1 MMSKADIK
9 IINNNRLQ
17 ILNEEEVVVCE
28 GKIYTPD
35 FTEQLL
41 ELIINLGYE
50 VKEIEP
56 NGDNT

>member
-1 MMSKADIK
+1 
-9 IINNNRLQ
+9 
-17 ILNEEEVVVCE
+17 VVCE

-50 VKEIEP
+50 VKEIE
-56 NGDNT
+56 NNATL

>member
-9 IINNNRLQ
+9 IINNSRLQ
-17 ILNEEEVVVCE
+17 ILNEEGTVICD
-28 GKIYTPD
+28 GQIYTPD

-50 VKEIEP
+50 VKEIE
-56 NGDNT
+56 NNATL

>member
-1 MMSKADIK
+1 MTIRTIPTED
-9 IINNNRLQ
+9 RLQ
-17 ILNEEEVVVCE
+17 ILNEEGTVICE

-50 VKEIEP
+50 VKEIE
-56 NGDNT
+56 NNATL